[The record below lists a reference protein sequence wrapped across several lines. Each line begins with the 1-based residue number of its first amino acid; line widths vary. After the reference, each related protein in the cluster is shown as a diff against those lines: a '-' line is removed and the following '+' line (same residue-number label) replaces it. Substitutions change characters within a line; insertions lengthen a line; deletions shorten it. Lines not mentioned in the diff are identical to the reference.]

1 MSVNNAN
8 IVGAIQSHTVASP
21 DDRTIPS
28 DSPSRPTFQTRT
40 YLGTTRYGVDLNW
53 TLNKILDVS
62 SGTDYMRSST
72 VSDSALSVMQDI
84 LDHIRSTT
92 ASQDSLPRKDF
103 LTVGACILNNPLS
116 RPEQKIKAALL
127 LGEYYAHFKE
137 TEKAKNIYKA
147 LVADNTSS
155 LGDMEVVDN
164 RKDTDIPVRLADKL
178 SGVVAAKPYKL
189 QATARY
195 HNLENRGTPNKTK
208 LDAAIKAIATALQGQ
223 AATEETLYCF
233 IESYSI
239 LAKLLAA
246 TKDPK
251 LEAEALKI
259 AAMLRSP
266 EPVKGTKPEP
276 IALNIGG
283 ETLSLPWVNASDKGA
298 TYFRTSAANTELQVL
313 NRKATLSPAEESR
326 RRALMAEIGAT
337 DSMADSYMRISIR
350 HQQAEDLMSASASSP
365 QQNRDNM
372 DRAKALFFEVLR
384 SPAADPDMRV
394 YAAMNYATLV
404 MNADKDAQTAKQIA
418 EALAGSGGTVRTR
431 SGLVIIPKANNADVA
446 AQAGILIQRADLAI
460 SGKAAAPQ
468 AAAALASIIA
478 QSGLGKYTY
487 ETASL
492 ELADIYASSTDPAD
506 KAKALGMYSELL
518 GVPGSSPTGLVKA
531 PIAGGNAYNILRAK
545 LGMAQTLSELKIS
558 TEDAKKLFNEV
569 LAANKIDESMQI
581 RAAVGLADLLK
592 LSKDAADK
600 MRAFNIYTAIM
611 MPSGSSANIDTGQG
625 IVTVYGTRSDNASI
639 SQTNKALIGFHEIAT
654 ASKEASPQ
662 DIASAIADLRQ
673 IAYGNDPD
681 SFNKTYAKANL
692 ADLLSRPRDSRPEAE
707 KLFAEVLGET
717 DNPFLTAKA
726 SLGIALIN
734 LEKPR
739 DSKEFEANLAASINA
754 VVKTAND
761 PDESLSPLRERAAI
775 ALGTFLSSLE
785 EFSAISKA
793 MSDRLIGGSGVAI
806 SQQAVQQAADKF
818 SNSPYYPRS
827 FRKTAADVINANSAE
842 IASAINGAQQA
853 GQEYIIGAALNQRGQ
868 VQARETSTA
877 AEAVQ
882 DFARAQ
888 AVYANEG
895 NDKLSELQAR
905 TGQVTAAIASM
916 GPKDIEASI
925 VELMAIHKEYQSA
938 LATGEIKDQAP
949 YLEADILLGMLRLK
963 MEQYSALRKTDRNRA
978 SILSGQILEGYKT
991 FLDGTYPPEIRTLAL
1006 QNYAT
1011 ALNTFGMSD
1020 EAQRILTALEE
1031 SPDYVN
1037 SRFTSAETLKNMG
1050 ILSIGDSDPKLA
1062 VFYFDEADKRNPSDP
1077 TSKIYL
1083 ARAMYLTERFN
1094 AKEFSQ
1100 KYDEA
1105 LSLLWTAEKANNR
1118 GLRGS
1123 MPDTA
1128 GIVSQALTERGD
1140 IFKALQASSGGRAM
1154 ILTALEADAK
1164 QWQAR
1169 GDDYKAAVRY
1179 EKAIDLLEA
1188 WEGTGLKTE
1197 HGYMFESQL
1206 RYDLAS
1212 AYLCLD
1218 RMYDAYQQYL
1228 KIDSMGV
1235 APGWWIE
1242 DQLRLLNPE
1251 TLSITTN
1258 NNEDLNIAYR
1268 RAFERGH
1275 IQLSFSKDGGSAEG
1289 FFFVNPQKTLGV
1301 RMRLGAYNHG
1311 SFDAGLGIEY
1321 NRGKVR
1327 ANAGID
1333 YSRSRGASGSDNE
1346 IIGIKA
1352 GVETKLNRHLTIGL
1366 KGKVDLHYED
1376 FDYTTWELTAYAR
1389 YARKIDWLGKNATFF
1404 ANLEATYGTKRVEA
1418 GRTRWIDDYTASQ
1431 SYESQWQW
1439 GTDINGTEYSYTTDS
1454 SRQNQ
1459 EVRSRY
1465 WHKVLGYDDQRNEV
1479 MVWSVKTAIEPG
1491 QAKTESVTNPYFPL
1505 DPIDIKLARI
1515 YSYDCMVGNS
1525 IVNNSNR
1532 AQTARGAR
1540 PTSAQ
1545 IDAIDVEKVAHG
1557 KKEIYREFVGEKI
1570 LQENYTRITVMGER
1584 YNEDR
1589 EQFDEPQ
1596 VSYIIEM
1603 RRTPLG
1609 TTVTMSGNGYSK
1621 VLYQGH
1627 SEEEAILKIAE
1638 FYRIRG
1644 EMGVTKAFHL
1654 KKPNIT
1660 VETTLSLFGEY
1671 ESTSDVPLKENEWA
1685 NTDDTYRYG
1694 LGLGVRAGQGP
1705 VTIGLDAG
1713 IANTNGDW
1721 DTYWSMSQTLAMS
1734 PEAGLTTRFGP
1745 NGLQG
1750 NVKFGN
1756 VGIGLDSNAN
1766 PSLTYTFRNGVR
1778 SGNTQL
1784 LGETTVGIS
1793 AAGPVVNGVPLASA
1807 NPAGLAIGS
1816 LVVAY
1821 NSEKNINNK
1830 RAILRELT
1838 IELFGSD
1845 DPYLSALLKRKLD
1858 DKFVE
1863 IGQNTANWLQDSSRI
1878 PVLNILTMLGGTRRA
1893 KNEGIIE
1900 RETGELLDTLA
1911 VLGERGAF
1919 DWMENEE
1926 GELLPENELLI
1937 RAYAQGATVVAD
1949 RSAILKASPW
1959 AESMLDDLFLNPDD
1973 DVLVFAPEF
1982 EEVVASLQLNEKQA
1996 ASLMRSYE
2004 KAKEGAEEKH
2014 GVIRKI
2020 ADGITT
2026 PIRGITRIF
2035 NPKNAPGK
2043 VSSRSFRSVGKKTGQ
2058 IWQDLI
2064 SAGYIDQKGVVLSDA
2079 EISLAGLSEEKY
2091 TLTERYK
2098 ITQVLN
2104 ESIKRRATENVDLEE
2119 LRQQSVPSVETEEEL
2134 RSAMH
2139 DKLFEDSMYL
2149 IYRLIDQKGNSPET
2163 RAQIGQ
2169 ILAQLPPTM
2178 RKQLEHFVNQF
2189 PAEYLGELN
2198 AGVKVAVERPQ
2209 NAEAPAPASRQK
2221 PVLVEAEVFA
2231 REALAQDSTADRL
2244 ALEES
2249 AVNRVKGAQP
2259 DVLAGALFE
2268 ELKAAIASG
2277 NSDGI
2282 YSAAIGLFTIAG
2294 TSPSNAG
2301 MIAEILGNTAS
2312 PDFAVVSGAL
2322 NEIRDKLVDFYTNRR
2337 PGSKKV
2343 FGGRK
2348 EKVKVEG
2355 AWGNGSRSLKAE
2367 FTVEE
2372 YIAAAINGRVME
2384 QTILKNARTVA
2395 MKDFKGVVTDTEAL
2409 WSLLVNRG
2417 YVNQNGV
2424 IMQDLR
2430 QISAQEM
2437 DLPYHETV
2445 KADIFAVLTG
2455 DKTGTKPAFVR
2466 DRSIPGIR
2474 REVRTNYSSAT
2485 PAAAADETTRARL
2498 DIRPVQETPA
2508 EQKAPVQQ
2516 PVEDE
2521 KAARA
2526 ARRDA
2531 ARQRY
2536 GVGPHGSRRR

>member
-1 MSVNNAN
+1 MVINKPSLYSIIAHTTTSSPGDSGSPIPNPSERPNLLNDPRIDKVLLYFLDVN
-8 IVGAIQSHTVASP
+8 
-21 DDRTIPS
+21 
-28 DSPSRPTFQTRT
+28 
-40 YLGTTRYGVDLNW
+40 TRYN
-53 TLNKILDVS
+53 S
-62 SGTDYMRSST
+62 SNTC
-72 VSDSALSVMQDI
+72 DSASGSIQALLSTLRSETGMSAERKAKTADVIKTLASCVLNGGADSKTKVKTAVMLAQYYTEFEPGGSAKAQEIYSYLAGQSETLSLDI
-84 LDHIRSTT
+84 KDARDPAAPKPCDAQ
-92 ASQDSLPRKDF
+92 ASLAEARKD
-103 LTVGACILNNPLS
+103 P
-116 RPEQKIKAALL
+116 
-127 LGEYYAHFKE
+127 
-137 TEKAKNIYKA
+137 
-147 LVADNTSS
+147 
-155 LGDMEVVDN
+155 
-164 RKDTDIPVRLADKL
+164 
-178 SGVVAAKPYKL
+178 AAKDYTAVAVAKHYEPLEKTPGNKAGL
-189 QATARY
+189 AQAIEAMETMLRGFSKPDNEAKAC
-195 HNLENRGTPNKTK
+195 LE
-208 LDAAIKAIATALQGQ
+208 Q
-223 AATEETLYCF
+223 A
-233 IESYSI
+233 YSI
-239 LAKLLAA
+239 LAKLYLAA
-246 TKDPK
+246 GNTQKAVAVANMLLGKADANPVTGKPEDALQAKIPYFKKAAEFVLFRAGAGAGAADFIGSSEADPYMQIYAK
-251 LEAEALKI
+251 HDQAEA
-259 AAMLRSP
+259 
-266 EPVKGTKPEP
+266 
-276 IALNIGG
+276 
-283 ETLSLPWVNASDKGA
+283 
-298 TYFRTSAANTELQVL
+298 
-313 NRKATLSPAEESR
+313 
-326 RRALMAEIGAT
+326 
-337 DSMADSYMRISIR
+337 YMR
-350 HQQAEDLMSASASSP
+350 AGASSP

-372 DRAKALFFEVLR
+372 ERAKALFFEVLR

-394 YAAMNYATLV
+394 YAAMNYATLL

-418 EALAGSGGTVRTR
+418 EALAGNGGTVRTR

-446 AQAGILIQRADLAI
+446 AQAGILIQRANLAI

-468 AAAALASIIA
+468 AAAALGSILA

-492 ELADIYASSTDPAD
+492 ELADIYAASADQAD

-531 PIAGGNAYNILRAK
+531 PIAGGNTYNILRAK
-545 LGMAQTLSELKIS
+545 LGRAQVMAELKIS
-558 TEDAKKLFNEV
+558 PEEAKTLFNEV
-569 LAANKIDESMQI
+569 LSANKTDEAMQI
-581 RAAVGLADLLK
+581 RAAVGLADILK

-600 MRAFNIYTAIM
+600 IRAFNIYSAVM
-611 MPSGSSANIDTGQG
+611 MPSGSSANIETGQG
-625 IVTVYGTRSDNASI
+625 IATVYGTRDNSALI

-662 DIASAIADLRQ
+662 DIASAIADLRH

-739 DSKEFEANLAASINA
+739 DSKEFEANLATSIA
-754 VVKTAND
+754 TVVKTVND

-775 ALGTFLSSLE
+775 ALGTFLSSVE
-785 EFSAISKA
+785 EFSVLSKA
-793 MSDRLIGGSGVAI
+793 MSDNLIDGRAGIVI
-806 SQQAVQQAADKF
+806 TQQNVEQAADKF

-827 FRKTAADVINANSAE
+827 FRKTAADAINANSAE

-888 AVYANEG
+888 SVYSGEVS
-895 NDKLSELQAR
+895 DKLSQLQAR
-905 TGQVTAAIASM
+905 TGQITAAIASQDA
-916 GPKDIEASI
+916 GGIEAGI
-925 VELMAIHKEYQSA
+925 VELMAIYEEYKGA
-938 LATGEIKDQAP
+938 LGSGEIKDQAP

-1011 ALNTFGMSD
+1011 ALNAFGMSD
-1020 EAQRILTALEE
+1020 EARRILTALEE

-1062 VFYFDEADKRNPSDP
+1062 VFYFNEADKRNPSDP

-1105 LSLLWTAEKANNR
+1105 LSLLWTAEKATNR

-1128 GIVSQALTERGD
+1128 GIVSQALAEGGD
-1140 IFKALQASSGGRAM
+1140 IFSALQGSAGGRAM

-1212 AYLCLD
+1212 AYLCLN

-1268 RAFERGH
+1268 RAFERGS

-1289 FFFVNPQKTLGV
+1289 FFFVDPKKTLGV

-1376 FDYTTWELTAYAR
+1376 FDYTTWELTAYAN

-1418 GRTRWIDDYTASQ
+1418 ARTKWVDDYTASR
-1431 SYESQWQW
+1431 SYETQWQW
-1439 GTDINGTEYSYTTDS
+1439 GTKPVVNESGETVTVEYSYTTDS
-1454 SRQNQ
+1454 SRRDQ
-1459 EVRSRY
+1459 EVRTRY
-1465 WHKVLGYDDQRNEV
+1465 WHKVLGYDDQKNPI
-1479 MVWSVKTAIEPG
+1479 MVWSVRTAIEPG
-1491 QAKTESVTNPYFPL
+1491 QAKNENVVNPYSPL
-1505 DPIDIKLARI
+1505 DPIEVKLART
-1515 YSYDCMVGNS
+1515 YSYECMVDNS

-1532 AQTARGAR
+1532 EQTARGAQ

-1545 IDAIDVEKVAHG
+1545 IDNIDVERIAHT
-1557 KKEIYREFVGEKI
+1557 KKLIYREEIGEI
-1570 LQENYTRITVMGER
+1570 TPRGNSSNYTLTIDVMGQSFDKIA
-1584 YNEDR
+1584 NEWGIL
-1589 EQFDEPQ
+1589 ELAY
-1596 VSYIIEM
+1596 SIIV
-1603 RRTPLG
+1603 TKSSFG
-1609 TTVTMSGNGYSK
+1609 TTVTMRGKDGTRI
-1621 VLYQGH
+1621 LYEGH

-1644 EMGVTKAFHL
+1644 EMGVTKTFHL
-1654 KKPNIT
+1654 KEPNIT

-1671 ESTSDVPLKENEWA
+1671 ESTSDVSLKENEWA

-1721 DTYWSMSQTLAMS
+1721 DSYWSMSQTLAMS

-1750 NVKFGN
+1750 NVKVGR

-1766 PSLTYTFRNGVR
+1766 PSLTYTFKNGIR
-1778 SGNTQL
+1778 SGNTQI
-1784 LGETTVGIS
+1784 LGETTIGIS
-1793 AAGPVVNGVPLASA
+1793 AAGPVVNGLPIMAPSA
-1807 NPAGLAIGS
+1807 AGSVVGS
-1816 LVVAY
+1816 LVMAY
-1821 NSEKNINNK
+1821 NSERNIHKK
-1830 RAILRELT
+1830 REILRELT

-1845 DPYLSALLKRKLD
+1845 DPYISALLKRKLD
-1858 DKFVE
+1858 DKFIE
-1863 IGQNTANWLQDSSRI
+1863 IGQNTSNLLQDSSRLPI
-1878 PVLNILTMLGGTRRA
+1878 INILTMLGGTRRA

-1911 VLGERGAF
+1911 VLGERGAY

-1937 RAYAQGATVVAD
+1937 RAYAQGAAVVAD

-1959 AESMLDDLFLNPDD
+1959 AESILGELFLNPDD

-2014 GVIRKI
+2014 GTFRKI
-2020 ADGITT
+2020 ADAQRKVV
-2026 PIRGITRIF
+2026 RGIFTPVREIAKALHIT
-2035 NPKNAPGK
+2035 NPTPKAGT
-2043 VSSRSFRSVGKKTGQ
+2043 VSSRSFRDVGKKTRQ

-2064 SAGYIDQKGVVLSDA
+2064 SAGYIDERGIVLSDA
-2079 EISLAGLSEEKY
+2079 EISLAGLSEENY

-2104 ESIKRRATENVDLEE
+2104 ESIKRRAAENIDLEE
-2119 LRQQSVPSVETEEEL
+2119 MRQQSIPSVETEEEL
-2134 RSAMH
+2134 RSALH

-2189 PAEYLGELN
+2189 PPEYLGELN

-2209 NAEAPAPASRQK
+2209 NAGAPAPAAKQK

-2231 REALAQDSTADRL
+2231 REALAQTSTADRL

-2249 AVNRVKGAQP
+2249 AVNRVKGAQT

-2268 ELKAAIASG
+2268 ELKTAIASG

-2282 YSAAIGLFTIAG
+2282 YSAAIGFFTIAG

-2372 YIAAAINGRVME
+2372 YIAASINGRVME
-2384 QTILKNARTVA
+2384 QTILKNSRTVA
-2395 MKDFKGVVTDTEAL
+2395 MKDFKGIVADTEAL

-2430 QISAQEM
+2430 NISAQEM
-2437 DLPYHETV
+2437 DLPYDETV
-2445 KADIFAVLTG
+2445 KAGIFAVLTG

-2498 DIRPVQETPA
+2498 DIRPVQEAPV
-2508 EQKAPVQQ
+2508 EQKAPAQQ

-2526 ARRDA
+2526 ARIKA
-2531 ARQRY
+2531 AQQRY
-2536 GVGPHGSRRR
+2536 GVGTHRSRRR

>member
-1 MSVNNAN
+1 MDIDKVSL
-8 IVGAIQSHTVASP
+8 IIASGISAAPSATP
-21 DDRTIPS
+21 DKSSPEDSARPEIPTINREYLTNEFENS
-28 DSPSRPTFQTRT
+28 ELKDIFDLTRENFSIPIAAQN
-40 YLGTTRYGVDLNW
+40 GVDLAMQGIL
-53 TLNKILDVS
+53 TKIRREKL
-62 SGTDYMRSST
+62 GM
-72 VSDSALSVMQDI
+72 DSQPA
-84 LDHIRSTT
+84 
-92 ASQDSLPRKDF
+92 KDF
-103 LTVGACILNNPLS
+103 KTICACVLNYESTDPTVPTTKL
-116 RPEQKIKAALL
+116 KAALML
-127 LGEYYAHFKE
+127 ADYYAHYGMVKEAKLIYDAVATGKFDGLSGIQVVDDRRETPVPAVLSERLAGVPIDGKNAFYSLLGLARYHDLENRTGDNKEKLNAAIGAITEKLKTIQVDREHKHIFEEVYSILSKLYLAAGDTQKAVDIANMLLGKADTNPVTGKPEDKVEAKIPYFKKAAE
-137 TEKAKNIYKA
+137 FILFKAGKTHNPQAFIGNADADSYMSAYSRFQIAEDLMKAGAATTQADTKNKEVAKANYLSVLNDPITDPHMRGHAAVNYGAVLASLKDTEKAAEVFKAILGMPSTATNVPKSSDPDVVAQAKIGLAEANITLARTEEEKA
-147 LVADNTSS
+147 ARKAEAAEV
-155 LGDMEVVDN
+155 MEEVLAYSN
-164 RKDTDIPVRLADKL
+164 AGKAEADKL
-178 SGVVAAKPYKL
+178 SEF
-189 QATARY
+189 T
-195 HNLENRGTPNKTK
+195 
-208 LDAAIKAIATALQGQ
+208 
-223 AATEETLYCF
+223 
-233 IESYSI
+233 
-239 LAKLLAA
+239 
-246 TKDPK
+246 
-251 LEAEALKI
+251 
-259 AAMLRSP
+259 
-266 EPVKGTKPEP
+266 
-276 IALNIGG
+276 
-283 ETLSLPWVNASDKGA
+283 
-298 TYFRTSAANTELQVL
+298 
-313 NRKATLSPAEESR
+313 
-326 RRALMAEIGAT
+326 
-337 DSMADSYMRISIR
+337 
-350 HQQAEDLMSASASSP
+350 
-365 QQNRDNM
+365 
-372 DRAKALFFEVLR
+372 FER
-384 SPAADPDMRV
+384 
-394 YAAMNYATLV
+394 
-404 MNADKDAQTAKQIA
+404 
-418 EALAGSGGTVRTR
+418 
-431 SGLVIIPKANNADVA
+431 
-446 AQAGILIQRADLAI
+446 
-460 SGKAAAPQ
+460 
-468 AAAALASIIA
+468 
-478 QSGLGKYTY
+478 
-487 ETASL
+487 ASL
-492 ELADIYASSTDPAD
+492 NLADIYAASSVPGD
-506 KAKALGMYSELL
+506 KEKALAIYDELL
-518 GVPGSSPTGLVKA
+518 GAPQASPTGLVKA
-531 PIAGGNAYNILRAK
+531 AIGKGHNYNILRAK
-545 LGMAQTLSELKIS
+545 LGKAQTLANLDID
-558 TEDAKKLFNEV
+558 TEQAKALFNEV
-569 LAANKIDESMQI
+569 LAANKIDEAMQI
-581 RAAVGLADLLK
+581 RATLGLAELLK
-592 LSKDAADK
+592 LSKDPADK

-611 MPSGSSANIDTGQG
+611 MPSGSSANIDTGKG
-625 IVTVYGTRSDNASI
+625 IVTVYGTRGDNASV

-707 KLFAEVLGET
+707 KLFAEVLNET
-717 DNPFLTAKA
+717 DNTFLTAKA

-739 DSKEFEANLAASINA
+739 DSKQFEANLAPSIA
-754 VVKTAND
+754 TVVKTAND

-793 MSDRLIGGSGVAI
+793 LSDKLIGGSGVVI
-806 SQQAVQQAADKF
+806 TQQDVEQAANRLN
-818 SNSPYYPRS
+818 NSPYYPRS
-827 FRKTAADVINANSAE
+827 FRKTAAEVINANSAA

-853 GQEYIIGAALNQRGQ
+853 GQEYVIGAALNQRGQ

-877 AEAVQ
+877 AEAIQ

-888 AVYANEG
+888 TVYANEA
-895 NDKLSELQAR
+895 NDRLSQLQAK

-916 GPKDIEASI
+916 GPKDIENGI
-925 VELMAIHKEYQSA
+925 VELMAIYEDYKGA
-938 LATGEIKDQAP
+938 LGNGEIKDQAP

-978 SILSGQILEGYKT
+978 SILSGQILEGYRT

-1011 ALNTFGMSD
+1011 ALNAFGMSD
-1020 EAQRILTALEE
+1020 EARRILTALEE

-1100 KYDEA
+1100 KYNEA
-1105 LSLLWTAEKANNR
+1105 LSLLWTAEKATNR

-1123 MPDTA
+1123 LPDTA
-1128 GIVSQALTERGD
+1128 GIVSQALAERGD
-1140 IFKALQASSGGRAM
+1140 IFKDLQDSAGGRAI

-1169 GDDYKAAVRY
+1169 GYDNKAAVRY
-1179 EKAIDLLEA
+1179 EKAIALLEA
-1188 WEGTGLKTE
+1188 WEGTGQKTE

-1268 RAFERGH
+1268 RAFERGN

-1333 YSRSRGASGSDNE
+1333 YSRSRGASGQDNE

-1418 GRTRWIDDYTASQ
+1418 GRTRWNDDYTASQ

-1465 WHKVLGYDDQRNEV
+1465 WYKVLGYDDQHNEV

-1557 KKEIYREFVGEKI
+1557 KKEIYREFVGEKTF
-1570 LQENYTRITVMGER
+1570 QENYTRITVMGER

-1589 EQFDEPQ
+1589 EQFDEPE

-1644 EMGVTKAFHL
+1644 ETGVTKTFHL

-1660 VETTLSLFGEY
+1660 VETTLSMFGEY
-1671 ESTSDVPLKENEWA
+1671 ENTSDVPLKKDEWA
-1685 NTDDTYRYG
+1685 NTDDTYKYG

-1705 VTIGLDAG
+1705 VTVGLDAG

-1721 DTYWSMSQTLAMS
+1721 DTYWSMSQTLAIS

-1893 KNEGIIE
+1893 KNEGIVE

-1911 VLGERGAF
+1911 VLGERGTF
-1919 DWMENEE
+1919 DWMDNEQAA
-1926 GELLPENELLI
+1926 LLPENELLI
-1937 RAYAQGATVVAD
+1937 RAYAQGAAVVAD

-1959 AESMLDDLFLNPDD
+1959 AESMLDQLFLNPDD
-1973 DVLVFAPEF
+1973 AVLVFAPEF

-2014 GVIRKI
+2014 GTFRKI
-2020 ADGITT
+2020 ADAQRKVV
-2026 PIRGITRIF
+2026 RGIFTPVREIAKALHIT
-2035 NPKNAPGK
+2035 NPTPKAGT
-2043 VSSRSFRSVGKKTGQ
+2043 VSSRSFRDVGKKTGQ

-2079 EISLAGLSEEKY
+2079 EISLAGLSEEQY

-2104 ESIKRRATENVDLEE
+2104 EAIKRRASENIDLEE
-2119 LRQQSVPSVETEEEL
+2119 LRQQGVPSVETEEEL
-2134 RSAMH
+2134 RSALH

-2189 PAEYLGELN
+2189 PPEYLGELN
-2198 AGVKVAVERPQ
+2198 AGVRVAVESP
-2209 NAEAPAPASRQK
+2209 QK

-2231 REALAQDSTADRL
+2231 REALAQVSTADRL
-2244 ALEES
+2244 ALEEA
-2249 AVNRVKGAQP
+2249 AVSRVKGAQTEI
-2259 DVLAGALFE
+2259 LAETLFE

-2282 YSAAIGLFTIAG
+2282 YSAAVGLFTIAG

-2301 MIAEILGNTAS
+2301 MIAEMLGNTAS
-2312 PDFAVVSGAL
+2312 PDFTVASGAL

-2355 AWGNGSRSLKAE
+2355 NWGNESRSLKAE

-2372 YIAAAINGRVME
+2372 FIAAAINGRVRE

-2395 MKDFKGVVTDTEAL
+2395 MKDFKGTVADTEAL

-2417 YVNQNGV
+2417 YINQNGV

-2430 QISAQEM
+2430 NISAQEM
-2437 DLPYHETV
+2437 ELPYDESV
-2445 KADIFAVLTG
+2445 KANIFAVLSG
-2455 DKTGTKPAFVR
+2455 DKTATKPAFVR

-2474 REVRTNYSSAT
+2474 REVRTHYSSAT
-2485 PAAAADETTRARL
+2485 PAAAADKITRDSL
-2498 DIRPVQETPA
+2498 NIS
-2508 EQKAPVQQ
+2508 PVQQ
-2516 PVEDE
+2516 APAEKKVPVQQEDE
-2521 KAARA
+2521 KSNKAARIRKA
-2526 ARRDA
+2526 
-2531 ARQRY
+2531 QERY
-2536 GVGPHGSRRR
+2536 GVGSHRSRRR